1 MRLKIYFLLLQ
12 LSFSILIAQAPNISK
27 TDVLTKEDIDQLL
40 NKIKDNP
47 PKNLKEEERSL
58 IALKAAS
65 EKINYDDGIL
75 TSGSYLM
82 SVYELS
88 NKNKE
93 VIKLGNELKKIT
105 IKYRKDPSG
114 IISTIYRRNAVAL
127 GYLGLDDASRKDLN
141 IALKYSESI
150 EDQDLK
156 NYRMSLIF
164 QHMTMYFSNKSD
176 NSSTERDSIL
186 YFLNQSLAA
195 TKKIKNSDGSFKDQ
209 KAADMAFTYV
219 RLGIF
224 YLEQANEKGSLK
236 KAENLLLESYK
247 IYENKQYKLPPHDKI
262 IMLNQM
268 SWLYIEKKEY
278 AKSILYANSA
288 LQMEKEYKAPK
299 ARVESF
305 EFLAT
310 SYLETGEKEKAKFY
324 LTKYTTLKDSINLS
338 FRNDADE
345 SMKKVVTANND
356 SHKQITKTQWSMI
369 YLLSSVLFAATVI
382 LIIWRRRNKILRKN
396 YEQMIDKL
404 KKEQPTPSLNTDAYN
419 AEMET
424 VSEIEIDDEHSHSA
438 HKNVISSRTEARILK
453 RLETFEKSEKFLRKD
468 LTVSLLA
475 GQLNTNSKYLSEI
488 IKNNK
493 SQSFSNYINNL
504 KINYILLK
512 LYNEPKYRGYKISYL
527 AEACGYASSQVFV
540 LAFKKITGVTPS
552 YFIQNLEEE
561 IV

>member
-12 LSFSILIAQAPNISK
+12 LSFSILIAQAPNMSK
-27 TDVLTKEDIDQLL
+27 TDVLTKEDIDKLL

-47 PKNLKEEERSL
+47 PKNLKEEEQSL

-93 VIKLGNELKKIT
+93 VIKIGNELKKIT

-127 GYLGLDDASRKDLN
+127 GYLGLDDTSRKDLN

-310 SYLETGEKEKAKFY
+310 SYLETGEKEKAKLY

-356 SHKQITKTQWSMI
+356 NHKQITKTQWSMI
-369 YLLSSVLFAATVI
+369 YLLSSIIFAATVI

-404 KKEQPTPSLNTDAYN
+404 KKEQPTQSLNIDAYN

-424 VSEIEIDDEHSHSA
+424 VSEIEIDDEHSHSV

-561 IV
+561 II